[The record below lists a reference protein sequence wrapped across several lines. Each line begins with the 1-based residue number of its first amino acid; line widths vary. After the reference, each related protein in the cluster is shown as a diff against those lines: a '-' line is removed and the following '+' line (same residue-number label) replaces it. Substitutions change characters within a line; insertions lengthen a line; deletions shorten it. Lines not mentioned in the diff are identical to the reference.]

1 MFLSDS
7 LLTSQDIDG
16 CRQMFSACIFC
27 FDVARQSCDCL
38 ILLRWRQVDPGRCV
52 WCRRVRQGPN
62 IPGGTS
68 LLIRGGCVLCTLV
81 DLYSL
86 AVLQWAQNYK
96 TYHWRIQPLRLLHS
110 LNLVI
115 LQTRPWL
122 DDIFNLFVQRS
133 LAYWGKGKKRERW
146 AGRKMSRHRS
156 TFVSGAVRC
165 VAVIY
170 GSTYV
175 CDMKGHSSHSSS
187 VRGRRTPAEEFQCDT
202 WAMHHGVDVPPWR
215 GEARSTHPPRIL
227 RTLSVGIRMHKRC
240 PQRLGSKRG
249 LSRGNKL

>member
-7 LLTSQDIDG
+7 QLTSEDIDG
-16 CRQMFSACIFC
+16 SRQTFSARIFC
-27 FDVARQSCDCL
+27 FDVARKSCDYL
-38 ILLRWRQVDPGRCV
+38 ILLRRRQGGPGRCV
-52 WCRRVRQGPN
+52 WCRRARHGPD
-62 IPGGTS
+62 IPRGTS

-96 TYHWRIQPLRLLHS
+96 TYSWRSQPLLLLHS
-110 LNLVI
+110 LNLVT
-115 LQTRPWL
+115 LQTRLWL

-133 LAYWGKGKKRERW
+133 LAYWGKKKKERW
-146 AGRKMSRHRS
+146 VGRKMSRHRN
-156 TFVSGAVRC
+156 TFVSGSVQC

-187 VRGRRTPAEEFQCDT
+187 VCGSRTPAEEFQCDT

-227 RTLSVGIRMHKRC
+227 RTLSVGIRMHQRC
-240 PQRLGSKRG
+240 RL
-249 LSRGNKL
+249 